1 VRHDHTPARTF
12 PLGPVLDGH
21 TGGELVQ
28 SLTYR
33 ESYSPASGLGSSIYD
48 PPGPGRHA
56 DAPNALRAAAA
67 GAWALV
73 SIVAASSL
81 ALVLVLVVIRVV
93 GWLT

>member
-1 VRHDHTPARTF
+1 MTTPARTLS
-12 PLGPVLDGH
+12 LGPVLDGR

-33 ESYSPASGLGSSIYD
+33 ESYSPASGLGSSIYE
-48 PPGPGRHA
+48 PPARRRHA
-56 DAPNALRAAAA
+56 DAPGALRAAAA

-81 ALVLVLVVIRVV
+81 ALVLVLVVIRVL
-93 GWLT
+93 GWVT

>member
-1 VRHDHTPARTF
+1 MTTPARSSAF
-12 PLGPVLDGH
+12 PPSSSPRRAV
-21 TGGELVQ
+21 GGELVQ

-33 ESYSPASGLGSSIYD
+33 ESYSPAPGSRSSIYD
-48 PPGPGRHA
+48 RRLDAARRGPGCTART
-56 DAPNALRAAAA
+56 AAA

-81 ALVLVLVVIRVV
+81 ALVLVLRLVRVV

>member
-1 VRHDHTPARTF
+1 MTTPSRAF
-12 PLGPVLDGH
+12 SLGPVLDGR

-33 ESYSPASGLGSSIYD
+33 ESYSPASALGASIYE
-48 PPGPGRHA
+48 PHARRRHA
-56 DAPNALRAAAA
+56 DAPTALRAAAA

-73 SIVAASSL
+73 SIAVASSL
-81 ALVLVLVVIRVV
+81 ALVLILILIRVV